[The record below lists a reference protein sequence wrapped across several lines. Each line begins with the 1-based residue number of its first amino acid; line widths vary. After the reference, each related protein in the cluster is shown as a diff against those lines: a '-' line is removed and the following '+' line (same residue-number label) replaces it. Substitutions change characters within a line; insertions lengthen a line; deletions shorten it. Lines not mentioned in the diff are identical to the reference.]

1 VRLANNMSAPEW
13 VSRRRLVDHRARILW
28 VVEAQAVQ
36 EEHGVMEENPLQ
48 KLNTFGQSLW
58 LDLLSRRMLT
68 SGGLRRLIEQD
79 GVTGLTSN
87 PAIFEKAFA
96 ESRDYRD
103 AIRALVLAGK
113 HAEEV
118 YETLVVEDIQQAADL
133 LRLRYDQSRGAD
145 GYVSLE
151 VSPHLARDT
160 DGSLAEARWLWRQVN
175 RPNLMIKVPGTAEG
189 LPAIQQLLNEGINVN
204 ITLLFGLPRYREVA
218 QAYLEALESRVARGE
233 SLRQTAS
240 VASFFLSRIDTLVD
254 SRLETI
260 IQEGGPRA
268 NLAQGLRGKAAV
280 ASAKVAYEIFE
291 SIFASRRFGRLADHG
306 ANRQRLLWAST
317 GTKNP
322 AYADTMYVEP
332 LIGPETVTTL
342 PLETLDAYRDHGH
355 PAPRLKEGLA
365 EAHQTLQQ
373 LAETGVNL
381 DEVTRQLE
389 EEGITK
395 FVTPFDRL
403 METLRRQQAAVLE
416 ATR

>member
-145 GYVSLE
+145 GRKSGG
-151 VSPHLARDT
+151 SPL
-160 DGSLAEARWLWRQVN
+160 
-175 RPNLMIKVPGTAEG
+175 
-189 LPAIQQLLNEGINVN
+189 
-204 ITLLFGLPRYREVA
+204 
-218 QAYLEALESRVARGE
+218 
-233 SLRQTAS
+233 
-240 VASFFLSRIDTLVD
+240 
-254 SRLETI
+254 
-260 IQEGGPRA
+260 
-268 NLAQGLRGKAAV
+268 AV
-280 ASAKVAYEIFE
+280 ATGQSPQPDDQGAGDGGRAAGHSA
-291 SIFASRRFGRLADHG
+291 AS
-306 ANRQRLLWAST
+306 Q
-317 GTKNP
+317 
-322 AYADTMYVEP
+322 
-332 LIGPETVTTL
+332 
-342 PLETLDAYRDHGH
+342 
-355 PAPRLKEGLA
+355 
-365 EAHQTLQQ
+365 
-373 LAETGVNL
+373 
-381 DEVTRQLE
+381 
-389 EEGITK
+389 
-395 FVTPFDRL
+395 
-403 METLRRQQAAVLE
+403 
-416 ATR
+416 